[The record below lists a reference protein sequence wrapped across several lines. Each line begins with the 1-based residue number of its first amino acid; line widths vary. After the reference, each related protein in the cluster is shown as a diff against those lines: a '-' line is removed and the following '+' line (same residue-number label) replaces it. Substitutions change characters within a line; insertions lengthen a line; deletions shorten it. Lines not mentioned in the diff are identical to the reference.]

1 MRGKN
6 DNSAAEDM
14 RPLPREP
21 DLETLARETRWE
33 LIGCVVLLAIAVLMA
48 AAVNAYAL

>member
-6 DNSAAEDM
+6 DRCAAEDM

-21 DLETLARETRWE
+21 DLDTLDRETRWE
-33 LIGCVVLLAIAVLMA
+33 LIGCAVLLAIAVLMA
-48 AAVNAYAL
+48 AAVNAYAP

>member
-1 MRGKN
+1 
-6 DNSAAEDM
+6 M
-14 RPLPREP
+14 RPLQREP